1 MPARRARV
9 RVERT
14 WRRARL
20 CAAAREAPA
29 LSSRTLKRPPHAHER
44 SHSGDASARA
54 SASAMV
60 TARAT
65 VS

>member
-1 MPARRARV
+1 VPARRARV

-14 WRRARL
+14 HH
-20 CAAAREAPA
+20 
-29 LSSRTLKRPPHAHER
+29 KRYPHAHER
-44 SHSGDASARA
+44 SHIGDASARA